1 MQTQN
6 TTSLK
11 LIRVAFSSEHYPC
24 LFDGKKTDDP
34 TFRFIGQLSR
44 CTADADLI
52 KRAVKTGFPSDYE
65 EGDGDTFET
74 LDNKIERILNQQN
87 NNDLNIVE
95 GESQA
100 KALISLAKNS
110 GAVFFHDEHQRAYVE
125 LPVKGKKLVCQV
137 KSSHMRRWLHLKF
150 YETMKGT
157 AQPTAIAQAIDLLEA
172 EAIHNEGQMQT
183 YTRHAPFGNAAIYNL
198 ANSASEV
205 AIINADGYKISKDSP
220 VKFLNSPTL
229 KSLPTPDP
237 SSEDIL
243 EQFRKILGLS
253 HYHFHCVLAFIIN
266 AMRPKGPYICLL
278 VQGEQGSGKSFL
290 CSVIKDILDPS
301 SAPKLSM
308 PKSERDLMIVA
319 QDNAL
324 LLFDNMS
331 GLSNEM
337 SDALCR
343 LSTGTGYATR
353 KIYSDNDL
361 QVFSECCP
369 FICNGISGISERPDL
384 IDRSLALVLP
394 SMEENSRRL
403 ERYILA
409 DIEAINPQLLDK
421 LFNIASYAI
430 KNLDHVEP
438 PTEFRMAD
446 AAQWLLAA
454 EPATGLPEGS
464 LLDAMRQSQNDIVM
478 ASLEHQTI
486 PLALR
491 ELVDKKPFKGY
502 FGELTLA
509 LKATAYRDDN
519 KLPKN
524 PSHLSHQLKRLA
536 PALKRV
542 GFEISFIDKDRGGRG
557 ISIALKTD
565 AQFREIAVAQNQ
577 TERTD
582 RGIDV

>member
-1 MQTQN
+1 M
-6 TTSLK
+6 
-11 LIRVAFSSEHYPC
+11 
-24 LFDGKKTDDP
+24 
-34 TFRFIGQLSR
+34 
-44 CTADADLI
+44 
-52 KRAVKTGFPSDYE
+52 
-65 EGDGDTFET
+65 
-74 LDNKIERILNQQN
+74 DNKIARILDQQN
-87 NNDLNIVE
+87 SNDLNIVE
-95 GESQA
+95 GETQA

-125 LPVKGKKLVCQV
+125 LPVKDKKLVCQV

-157 AQPTAIAQAIDLLEA
+157 AQPTSIAQAMDLLEA

-183 YTRHAPFGNAAIYNL
+183 YTRHAPFGNAVIYNL
-198 ANSASEV
+198 SNSASEV
-205 AIINADGYKISKDSP
+205 AIINADGYEISKNSP

-229 KSLPTPDP
+229 KSLPTPEP
-237 SSEDIL
+237 SSDDIL
-243 EQFRKILGLS
+243 ERFRTILGLN
-253 HYHFHCVLAFIIN
+253 HYHFYCVMAFIIN
-266 AMRPKGPYICLL
+266 AMRPRGPYICLL

-290 CSVIKDILDPS
+290 CSVIKDLLDPS

-353 KIYSDNDL
+353 KLYANNEL
-361 QVFSECCP
+361 QVFAECCP

-394 SMEENSRRL
+394 SMDEKSRRL

-409 DIEAINPQLLDK
+409 DIEAIKPKLLDK
-421 LFNIASYAI
+421 LFNIVSYAI
-430 KNLDHVEP
+430 KNLDNVKS

-454 EPATGLPEGS
+454 EPATGFPEGS
-464 LLDAMRQSQNDIVM
+464 LLGAMSQSQNDIVM

-491 ELVDKKPFKGY
+491 ELVDKRPFSGY
-502 FGELTLA
+502 LGELSIA

-524 PSHLSHQLKRLA
+524 PAHLSHQLKRLA
-536 PALKRV
+536 PAMKRV
-542 GFEISFIDKDRGGRG
+542 GFDISFADKDRKGRG
-557 ISIALKTD
+557 IKISLKPD
-565 AQFREIAVAQNQ
+565 APFREISIAQGQ
-577 TERTD
+577 RGQLD
-582 RGIDV
+582 GGIDV